1 MNAKH
6 DQIDAK
12 IAQGIPGHVL
22 EAEYFYFDTNPLTT
36 KHLAILAGGY
46 EKCAPDFK
54 LNRANY
60 PFFAVL
66 YTISGKCLYET
77 CHQRYQLTSGTLSV
91 IIPGEHHR
99 YACDPNDPMEH
110 IFITFIGSEVKRL
123 LAESTLTERKAFYV
137 DEPRRVKF
145 YMDSILQHGLEQS
158 EYSHKLCC
166 SYLRTMLIEQAGLI
180 ANSEE
185 FVSMSVLTYRRCRKY
200 VDEHF
205 SEIKSPRQVAQACR
219 INVRYMAQLFKDYGR
234 ITPHKYITRLKLN
247 RAAQLLLSSTLHI
260 QDIARM
266 VGFDDPYHFS
276 RNFKK
281 MFGTSPRNFK
291 NKKIDA

>member
-6 DQIDAK
+6 EQIDPK
-12 IAQGIPGHVL
+12 IAQGTPGHVL
-22 EAEYFYFDTNPLTT
+22 ESEYFYYDTNPLTK
-36 KHLAILAGGY
+36 KHLAIIAGGY

-54 LNRANY
+54 LDRVNY
-60 PFFAVL
+60 PFYAIL
-66 YTISGKCLYET
+66 YTISGKCRYET
-77 CHQRYQLTSGTLSV
+77 SNQTFQLTSGTLSA
-91 IIPGEHHR
+91 IIQGADHR
-99 YACDPNDPMEH
+99 LVCDPNNPMEH

-123 LAESTLTERKAFYV
+123 FAESTLAKRKAFYV

-145 YMDSILQHGLEQS
+145 YMDSILQQGLMQS

-166 SYLRTMLIEQAGLI
+166 SYLRTMLMEQAAVI

-185 FVSMSVLTYRRCRKY
+185 FVPMSVLTYRRCRKY

-205 SEIKSPRQVAQACR
+205 PEIKSPAQVADVCN
-219 INVRYMAQLFKDYGR
+219 INVRYMAQLFRDHGR
-234 ITPHKYITRLKLN
+234 ITPHEYITRLKLN
-247 RAAQLLLSSTLHI
+247 RAAQLLLTSTLHI

-266 VGFDDPYHFS
+266 VGYDDPYHFS

-281 MFGTSPRNFK
+281 MYGTSPKEFK
-291 NKKIDA
+291 DVNIHE